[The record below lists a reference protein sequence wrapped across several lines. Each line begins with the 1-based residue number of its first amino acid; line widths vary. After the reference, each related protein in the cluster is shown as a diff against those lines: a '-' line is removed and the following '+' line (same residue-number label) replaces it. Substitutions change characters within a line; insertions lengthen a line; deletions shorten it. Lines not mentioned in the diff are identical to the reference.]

1 MVFPTIIYTQ
11 GKTVCI
17 HVESGKRG
25 VRTWVVRQFLTQPGL
40 LEWSKDI
47 PSVMEMQIQIYLS
60 FRLQLIPRLGFYINI
75 VAF

>member
-1 MVFPTIIYTQ
+1 MVFPIIIYTQ

-17 HVESGKRG
+17 HVERG
-25 VRTWVVRQFLTQPGL
+25 AHTRAVRQFLTQPGL

-47 PSVMEMQIQIYLS
+47 PSVVEMQIQIYLS